1 MAKRRKFD
9 MKSPGAKRLVDE
21 IVHGTFV
28 REGTMI
34 AFPMCF
40 PGASTPIPADE
51 SHVTALDATPDGVI
65 YGGTSGRRA
74 HLFVGM
80 FHGVTGMVLDM
91 GAAGDARDTAAVCCL
106 QNRFLAF
113 VNGPAGGRVLAR
125 HYQPLP
131 FDLIQEWAMARPPFE
146 DLGDI
151 AGGEPIVHAVA
162 DASRSRAVGATAS
175 RVFAVDGDTGE
186 SAIIGPTSGS
196 GALAV
201 ASDGNV
207 YGSDG
212 EDGLWRVG
220 PGTSELTP
228 AAVRLPDG
236 SWGHG
241 PAVWAR
247 DPVDGRLYTAD
258 RDGRLFSFMEEAGF
272 LGPLGATPLAPVT
285 TMAATL
291 DGRLFGTC
299 GREMSRLFCFEPRT
313 GTVADLGVAVSVM
326 ERRRYGYEFG
336 AAVVGRDGEIVFG
349 EDDNLGHLWLYFPR
363 VLRERREP

>member
-1 MAKRRKFD
+1 
-9 MKSPGAKRLVDE
+9 
-21 IVHGTFV
+21 
-28 REGTMI
+28 MI

-51 SHVTALDATPDGVI
+51 SHVTALDATPDGVV
-65 YGGTSGRRA
+65 YGGTSGGRA

-91 GAAGDARDTAAVCCL
+91 GVAGEARHTAAVCCL
-106 QNRFLAF
+106 QKRLVAF
-113 VNGPAGGRVLAR
+113 VNGPAGGRILAR

-131 FDLIQEWAMARPPFE
+131 FDLIQEWGMTRPPFE

-175 RVFAVDGDTGE
+175 RVFTVDGDTGE
-186 SAIIGPTSGS
+186 STIIGPTSCA

-207 YGSDG
+207 YGPDG
-212 EDGLWRVG
+212 EGGLWRVG
-220 PGTSELTP
+220 PETAKLTP
-228 AAVRLPDG
+228 GAVRLPEG
-236 SWGHG
+236 PWGRG

-247 DPVDGRLYTAD
+247 DPVDETLYTAD
-258 RDGRLFSFMEEAGF
+258 GDGRLFSFVAEAGF
-272 LGPLGATPLAPVT
+272 GGPLGTTPLAPVT
-285 TMAATL
+285 TMAVTW

-299 GREMSRLFCFEPRT
+299 GREVSRIFCFDPRT

-349 EDDNLGHLWLYFPR
+349 EDDDLGHLWLYFPR
-363 VLRERREP
+363 VRRERREP